1 MLTGWSKFKQVRQY
15 VVVMGAAA
23 AIAGCATTTPP
34 AGQQP
39 KQVRTGVQPLDR
51 LHVAIVP
58 PERDLEAQ
66 IMAGDFA
73 IAANDLKKASD
84 AYGRA
89 AWLGND
95 PTVASR
101 ATELALAIHDQ
112 EAASKA
118 LERWAAL
125 GAKPAELAE
134 GRARM
139 ALDRGD
145 TVEAQRQLEILVSSG
160 DPDAW
165 RAFGRTLVQARDAA
179 QAGMLLERIAT
190 PQRLPNDATAW
201 LAMAELGENL
211 GRHDYAQ
218 RMGDEAQKRFHDGA
232 TYGWAAQQ
240 KFRAGDKAGA
250 KQLFAKAVAKDPK
263 NSRLRLAY
271 ASLLAQGGDE
281 KAAATVLASGTQD
294 ADTYSMRMTL
304 AARSADKAA
313 LRRLYDEIRHRPDD
327 VQTDNAFTLGQI
339 AELLDKK
346 EDALDWYAA
355 VSDDDP
361 HIFDASVRSAVILH
375 LQGKDDDAHQ
385 IVADLQ
391 TSYADRPDALVKAF
405 AVDAELYMDA
415 RQFDAA
421 AASYDKALRVK
432 PDDTDMLYARGLAFA
447 EAGRV
452 DQAVADFRR
461 VLEIKP
467 GDIEASNA
475 LGYTLADNDRD
486 LSEAQSLLQAARSAR
501 PDDPSVADSW
511 GWLKFRQ
518 GQLDQAETTL
528 RGAWAKQKDGDIG
541 VHLAEVLWQR
551 GERDEA
557 RKVLNEV
564 RRIDPKNASLQ
575 KTEQKLKP

>member
-1 MLTGWSKFKQVRQY
+1 VLTGGSKFKQVRHF
-15 VVVMGAAA
+15 VVTVGAVL
-23 AIAGCATTTPP
+23 AIAGCATTAPQ

-51 LHVAIVP
+51 LQVAIVP

-66 IMAGDFA
+66 VMAGDFA
-73 IAANDLKKASD
+73 IAANDLKTASD
-84 AYGRA
+84 AYGKA
-89 AWLGND
+89 AWLSDD

-101 ATELALAIHDQ
+101 AAELALAIHDQ
-112 EAASKA
+112 AAAGKA

-125 GAKPAELAE
+125 GARPAELAE

-145 TVEAQRQLEILVSSG
+145 TADAQHQLELLVTSG
-160 DPDAW
+160 DKDAW

-179 QAGMLLERIAT
+179 QAGVLLERIAT

-232 TYGWAAQQ
+232 TYAWAAQ
-240 KFRAGDKAGA
+240 KAFRAGDKAGA
-250 KQLFAKAVAKDPK
+250 KKLFAKAVQKDPK
-263 NSRLRLAY
+263 NPRLRLAY
-271 ASLLAQGGDE
+271 ASVLAQGGEE
-281 KAAATVLASGTQD
+281 KAAAAAVAVGPQD
-294 ADTYSMRMTL
+294 ADTYTMRMTL

-313 LRRLYDEIRHRPDD
+313 LARLYAEIRRQSDD
-327 VQTDNAFTLGQI
+327 VQDENAFTLGQI

-391 TSYADRPDALVKAF
+391 TTYADRPDALVKAF

-415 RQFDAA
+415 RRFDAA
-421 AASYDKALRVK
+421 AAAYDKALRVK
-432 PDDTDMLYARGLAFA
+432 PDDTDMLYGRGLAYA
-447 EAGRV
+447 EANHV
-452 DQAVADFRR
+452 DQAVADFRK
-461 VLEIKP
+461 VLELKP

-475 LGYTLADNDRD
+475 LGFTLADNDRD
-486 LSEAQSLLQAARSAR
+486 LAEAQTLLQAARSAR

-551 GERDEA
+551 GEHDEA

-564 RRIDPKNASLQ
+564 RRIDPKNAALL

>member
-1 MLTGWSKFKQVRQY
+1 VLTGWSKFKQVRQY

-145 TVEAQRQLEILVSSG
+145 TAEAQRQLEILVSSG

-263 NSRLRLAY
+263 NPRLRLAY

-304 AARSADKAA
+304 AARSVDKAA

-486 LSEAQSLLQAARSAR
+486 LPEAQSLLQAARSAR

-564 RRIDPKNASLQ
+564 RRIDPKNAALQ

>member
-1 MLTGWSKFKQVRQY
+1 
-15 VVVMGAAA
+15 
-23 AIAGCATTTPP
+23 
-34 AGQQP
+34 
-39 KQVRTGVQPLDR
+39 
-51 LHVAIVP
+51 
-58 PERDLEAQ
+58 
-66 IMAGDFA
+66 MAGDFA
-73 IAANDLKKASD
+73 IAANDLTKASD

-89 AWLGND
+89 ATLSND
-95 PTVASR
+95 PKVASR
-101 ATELALAIHDQ
+101 AAELALAIHDQ
-112 EAASKA
+112 DAARRA
-118 LERWAAL
+118 LARWAVL
-125 GAKPAELAE
+125 GATPVDLAE
-134 GRARM
+134 GRARI
-139 ALDRGD
+139 ALDSGD
-145 TVEAQRQLEILVSSG
+145 TAEAQRQLEILVTSG
-160 DPDAW
+160 GAEGW

-179 QAGMLLERIAT
+179 QAGVLLERIAT
-190 PQRLPNDATAW
+190 PERLPKDSTAW

-218 RMGDEAQKRFHDGA
+218 RIGSEAQKRFHDGA
-232 TYGWAAQQ
+232 TYAWAAQQ
-240 KFRAGDKAGA
+240 KFRAGDKDGA
-250 KQLFAKAVAKDPK
+250 KKLFAKAVAADPK
-263 NSRLRLAY
+263 NPRLRLAY
-271 ASLLAQGGDE
+271 ATVLAQGGDE
-281 KAAATVLASGTQD
+281 KGAAATLAQGKQD
-294 ADTYSMRMTL
+294 VDTYSMRMTL
-304 AARSADKAA
+304 AARAADKGA
-313 LRRLYDEIRHRPDD
+313 LRRLYDEIRRQSDD
-327 VQTDNAFTLGQI
+327 VQQDNAFTLGQL

-355 VSDDDP
+355 VGDDDP
-361 HIFDASVRSAVILH
+361 RVFDASVRSAVILH
-375 LQGKDDDAHQ
+375 LQGNDDDAHQ
-385 IVADLQ
+385 VVADLQ
-391 TSYADRPDALVKAF
+391 TSYADRPDLLVKAF

-415 RQFDAA
+415 RHFDAA
-421 AASYDKALRVK
+421 VQSYDKALRVK
-432 PDDTDMLYARGLAFA
+432 PDDTDMMYARGLAYA

-461 VLEIKP
+461 VLELKP

-518 GQLDQAETTL
+518 GQLDQAESTL

-575 KTEQKLKP
+575 KTEKKFTP

>member
-1 MLTGWSKFKQVRQY
+1 VLTGWPKFKQVRHF
-15 VVVMGAAA
+15 VVLVGVVAAV
-23 AIAGCATTTPP
+23 AGCATAPST
-34 AGQQP
+34 GQQP

-58 PERDLEAQ
+58 PENDLEAQ
-66 IMAGDFA
+66 VMAGDFA
-73 IAANDLKKASD
+73 IAANDLTKASD

-89 AWLGND
+89 ATLSND
-95 PTVASR
+95 PKVASR

-112 EAASKA
+112 DAARRA
-118 LERWAAL
+118 LARWAVL
-125 GAKPAELAE
+125 GATPVDLAE
-134 GRARM
+134 GRARI
-139 ALDRGD
+139 ALDSGD
-145 TVEAQRQLEILVSSG
+145 TAEAQRQLEILVTSG
-160 DPDAW
+160 GADGW

-179 QAGMLLERIAT
+179 QAGVLLERIAT
-190 PQRLPNDATAW
+190 PERLPKDSNAW
-201 LAMAELGENL
+201 LAMAELGETL

-218 RMGDEAQKRFHDGA
+218 RIGSEAQKRFHDGA
-232 TYGWAAQQ
+232 TYAWAAQQ
-240 KFRAGDKAGA
+240 KFRAGDKNGA
-250 KQLFAKAVAKDPK
+250 KKLFAKAVAADPK
-263 NSRLRLAY
+263 NPRLRLAY
-271 ASLLAQGGDE
+271 ATVLAQGGDE
-281 KAAATVLASGTQD
+281 KTAAATLAQGKQD
-294 ADTYSMRMTL
+294 VDTYSMRMTL
-304 AARSADKAA
+304 AARAANKGA
-313 LRRLYDEIRHRPDD
+313 LRRLYDEIRRQPDD
-327 VQTDNAFTLGQI
+327 VQQDNAFTLGQL

-355 VSDDDP
+355 VGDDDP
-361 HIFDASVRSAVILH
+361 RVFDASVRSAVILH

-385 IVADLQ
+385 VVADLQ
-391 TSYADRPDALVKAF
+391 TSYADRPDLLVKAF

-415 RQFDAA
+415 RHFDAA
-421 AASYDKALRVK
+421 VQSYGKALRVK
-432 PDDTDMLYARGLAFA
+432 PDDTDMMYARGLAYA

-461 VLEIKP
+461 VLELKP

-518 GQLDQAETTL
+518 GQLDQAESTL

-575 KTEQKLKP
+575 KTEKKFTP